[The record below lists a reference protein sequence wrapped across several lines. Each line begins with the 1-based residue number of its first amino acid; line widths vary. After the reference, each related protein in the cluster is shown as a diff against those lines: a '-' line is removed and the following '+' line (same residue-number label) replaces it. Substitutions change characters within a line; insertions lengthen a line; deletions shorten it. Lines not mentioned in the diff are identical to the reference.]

1 MEHVSERR
9 LSGSIGVELTGID
22 LNRLDGDATARFR
35 SLLLEHHVVVVRDQT
50 LTPQQQIDFGRR
62 FGQLDTHPFVEGSPD
77 HPEIIDIVTEPDDL
91 ANFGGGWH
99 TDVTFLAEPD
109 LGSILYGIE
118 IPPVGGDTLFANQH
132 AAHDAMSET
141 MRAMLDGLIATH
153 SAGPQYGEGGQ
164 STRSKT
170 MRTKNAAAAADV
182 VEHPVIRTHPES
194 GRKGLYVNPAFT
206 LGIKGMRRGESD
218 ALLGFLFHHAA
229 REAFTCR
236 VRWEPGT
243 LVMWD
248 NRSVQHYALH
258 DYLGHRRHVR
268 RITVK
273 GDRPF

>member
-1 MEHVSERR
+1 MQDVTERR

-22 LNRLDGDATARFR
+22 VNQFDHDATARFR
-35 SLLLEHHVVVVRDQT
+35 SLLLEHHVVVVRDQN

-62 FGQLDTHPFVEGSPD
+62 FGELDTHPFVEGSPD
-77 HPEIIDIVTEPDDL
+77 HPEIIDIVTEPDDR

-118 IPPVGGDTLFANQH
+118 IPPFGGDTLFANQH

-141 MRAMLDGLIATH
+141 MRGMLDGLFATH

-164 STRSKT
+164 STQSKT

-218 ALLGFLFHHAA
+218 ALLGFLFRHAT

-258 DYLGHRRHVR
+258 DYAGHRRHVR
-268 RITVK
+268 RITVT